1 MKMMMMMIATSGF
14 LAALECIKL
23 VFGRTPDLLAGLRGT
38 LLLRGRE
45 GNGGERG
52 RPLTQI
58 PGFAPGIVNPGSC
71 E

>member
-1 MKMMMMMIATSGF
+1 MMMIATSGF

-45 GNGGERG
+45 WRGEG
-52 RPLTQI
+52 TPPNANSWIRPW
-58 PGFAPGIVNPGSC
+58 NS
-71 E
+71 